1 MTTSDLWIKNLS
13 GGRRLGQHGGMV
25 SHASYVAWVVL
36 DFIEAGR
43 VDARYDITDID
54 AVTTGELLIEIF
66 REAEKQ
72 YGVTLTERDGQR
84 SIDCV
89 SADDIYHVLFTE
101 F

>member
-13 GGRRLGQHGGMV
+13 GGQSLGQHGGMV

-36 DFIEAGR
+36 DFIAADR
-43 VDARYDITDID
+43 VDARYAITDID
-54 AVTTGELLIEIF
+54 TVVSGELLLEIF
-66 REAEKQ
+66 HEAEKQ
-72 YGVTLTERDGQR
+72 YGVTLTERDGER

-89 SADDIYHVLFTE
+89 SADDTYRVLFTE